1 MREHICA
8 RHRNRYNLNSTKWNY
23 TDIEFGQTNLLPMW
37 IADMDFIITKETI
50 RAMRKRVKQG
60 VFGYTR
66 ISEEYRLAIKEWLF
80 KKRNL
85 NIDSSW
91 IVCTIGVMS
100 AIKNLIYSLTEK
112 GDKVLVQ
119 SPVYNHFISAI
130 IETGRIPI
138 MSKLV
143 YENDEY
149 CMDFDDLDMKFS
161 NDVKVMLLCNPHN
174 PIGRVWREEELDKL
188 GQLCEFYNIKVISDE
203 IHADIVFSGNKFN
216 SIYNIKSID
225 KSHAYICSS
234 FSKTFNIAGLTMGF
248 TIIADAKMK
257 GIFRNVIEKN
267 GANQTN
273 VFGLLASQ
281 VSIQKGDNWHFK
293 LMKYLQE
300 NLYIIEKFF
309 SDKAPFFKLI
319 KPEGTYLVWIDC
331 RVLHKHLDSADFFTN
346 IAKVAVSDG
355 RQYGEG
361 GEGFQRMN
369 IACSKR
375 TLKEAMRRIEVAY
388 KKILNRYSSQIN

>member
-37 IADMDFIITKETI
+37 IADMDFIIPKETI

-203 IHADIVFSGNKFN
+203 IHADIVF
-216 SIYNIKSID
+216 
-225 KSHAYICSS
+225 
-234 FSKTFNIAGLTMGF
+234 
-248 TIIADAKMK
+248 
-257 GIFRNVIEKN
+257 
-267 GANQTN
+267 
-273 VFGLLASQ
+273 
-281 VSIQKGDNWHFK
+281 
-293 LMKYLQE
+293 
-300 NLYIIEKFF
+300 FF
-309 SDKAPFFKLI
+309 F
-319 KPEGTYLVWIDC
+319 
-331 RVLHKHLDSADFFTN
+331 
-346 IAKVAVSDG
+346 
-355 RQYGEG
+355 
-361 GEGFQRMN
+361 
-369 IACSKR
+369 
-375 TLKEAMRRIEVAY
+375 
-388 KKILNRYSSQIN
+388 

>member
-1 MREHICA
+1 
-8 RHRNRYNLNSTKWNY
+8 
-23 TDIEFGQTNLLPMW
+23 
-37 IADMDFIITKETI
+37 
-50 RAMRKRVKQG
+50 
-60 VFGYTR
+60 
-66 ISEEYRLAIKEWLF
+66 
-80 KKRNL
+80 
-85 NIDSSW
+85 
-91 IVCTIGVMS
+91 MS

-309 SDKAPFFKLI
+309 SDKAPLFKLI

>member
-37 IADMDFIITKETI
+37 IADMDFIIPKETI

-309 SDKAPFFKLI
+309 SDKAPFFNLI